1 MGNSELPTAGS
12 SPLRPVSAKSSAA
25 ELALTQCMTEP
36 VDLRAAARDVMLA
49 NGFHPDFPPEVR
61 REVAQ
66 LDEHDADVA
75 AQEVRKDLTRLLWSS
90 IDNRESRDLDQVEYA
105 TRLPGGAIRLLV
117 GIADV
122 DALVPK
128 GSAIDDHAADNTTS
142 VYTGVV
148 VFPMLPE
155 RLSTDL
161 TSLNEGED
169 RCAIV
174 VELDVSEDGSI
185 VRENAYRALVRN
197 HAKLAYEPIGHWLSG
212 TGARP
217 KKMAS
222 VDGLEAQLRLHDE
235 VAQRLAAYRRRAGA
249 VDIETIEARPVVAG
263 EKVIDIAVA
272 PRNRARDL
280 IESFMVAVNGAMAR
294 ILERKRV
301 PAIRRIVRE
310 PRQWKRIVAL
320 AAEMGETLP
329 EVPSGIA
336 LSEFLARRRAAEPR
350 EFADLSL
357 TVVKLLGPGEYV
369 LERRFARRED
379 QDHFGLGAPEYL
391 HSTAP
396 NRRFPDLV
404 TQRLLKDADG
414 NGGSP
419 YSDDE
424 LTSIARH
431 CTLQEDKARV
441 VERSMRKR
449 LAAVLMAD
457 RVGSSFV
464 AMVTGASSKGT
475 YVRLLSPPVEGRVV
489 RGERGLQVGDTV
501 RVTLTAVDADRGY
514 IDFTREGEDEDVAR
528 KRERT
533 ARKRAAATRLERRI
547 GERFEAVVTSASPK
561 GTYVRLADGSAEGR
575 IMRGHQGLQPGE
587 RVNVTLIG
595 TNAVHGFIDF
605 EHTERV
611 GREKVDRTS
620 RKQTQAREL
629 VERVGETF
637 DAVVT
642 GVKAKATYVQI
653 EQPLV
658 EGRLVRGWKGLAP
671 RDSVRVVLLAADPV
685 KGWIDFARSGD

>member
-1 MGNSELPTAGS
+1 
-12 SPLRPVSAKSSAA
+12 
-25 ELALTQCMTEP
+25 
-36 VDLRAAARDVMLA
+36 MLA
-49 NGFHPDFPPEVR
+49 NGFQPDFPPEVQF
-61 REVAQ
+61 EVAQ
-66 LDEHDADVA
+66 LDEHDVNVA
-75 AQEVRKDLTRLLWSS
+75 AKEVRKDLTKLLWSS

-105 TRLPGGAIRLLV
+105 ERLRGGEIRLLV

-128 GSAIDDHAADNTTS
+128 GSAVDDHAAENTTS

-161 TSLNEGED
+161 TSLNEGEN

-174 VELDVSEDGSI
+174 VELDVAEDGTI
-185 VRENAYRALVRN
+185 VREDAYRALVRN
-197 HAKLAYEPIGHWLSG
+197 HAKLAYEPVGHWLSG

-222 VDGLEAQLRLHDE
+222 VEGLEAQVRLHDE
-235 VAQRLAAYRRRAGA
+235 AAQRLAAYRRRAGA
-249 VDIETIEARPVVAG
+249 IEIETIEARPVIAG
-263 EKVIDIAVA
+263 EKVIDIAVS

-301 PAIRRIVRE
+301 SAIRRVVRE

-329 EVPSGIA
+329 GEPSGIA

-404 TQRLLKDADG
+404 TQRLLKGADG

-431 CTLQEDKARV
+431 CTLQEDNARR
-441 VERSMRKR
+441 VERSMRKKF
-449 LAAVLMAD
+449 AAVLMAD

-464 AMVTGASSKGT
+464 ATVTGASSKGT
-475 YVRLLSPPVEGRVV
+475 YVRLLSPAVEGRVV
-489 RGERGLQVGDTV
+489 RGERGLEVGDTV
-501 RVTLTAVDADRGY
+501 RVTLTRVDADRGY
-514 IDFTREGEDEDVAR
+514 IDFAREGEDADVAR

-533 ARKRAAATRLERRI
+533 ARKRAAAARLERRI
-547 GERFEAVVTSASPK
+547 GETFEAVVMSASPK
-561 GTYVRLADGSAEGR
+561 GTYVRLGDGSAEGR
-575 IMRGHQGLQPGE
+575 IMRGYQGLQPGE

-605 EHTERV
+605 EYTERV
-611 GREKVDRTS
+611 GRQKVDRTA
-620 RKQTQAREL
+620 RKQAQAREL
-629 VERVGETF
+629 LERIGETF

-642 GVKAKATYVQI
+642 GVKEKATYVQL
-653 EQPLV
+653 EQPPV

-671 RDSVRVVLLAADPV
+671 GDSLRVVLLAADPV
-685 KGWIDFARSGD
+685 KGWIDFARG

>member
-1 MGNSELPTAGS
+1 M
-12 SPLRPVSAKSSAA
+12 V
-25 ELALTQCMTEP
+25 TEP
-36 VDLRAAARDVMLA
+36 VDLRAAARDEMLA
-49 NGFHPDFPPEVR
+49 NGFHPDFSPEVLL
-61 REVAQ
+61 EVAQ
-66 LDEHDADVA
+66 LDENDANA
-75 AQEVRKDLTRLLWSS
+75 AAKQVRKDLTTLLWSS

-105 TRLPGGAIRLLV
+105 ERLPNGAIRLLV

-128 GSAIDDHAADNTTS
+128 GSAVDHHAAENTTS
-142 VYTGVV
+142 VYTGVA

-174 VELDVSEDGSI
+174 VEMEVAEDGSI
-185 VRENAYRALVRN
+185 ARENAYRALVRN

-217 KKMAS
+217 GKLGS
-222 VDGLEAQLRLHDE
+222 VEGLEAQVRLHDE

-249 VDIETIEARPVVAG
+249 VEVETIEARAVTAG
-263 EKVIDIAVA
+263 EKVIDIAVS

-294 ILERKRV
+294 ILERKRI
-301 PAIRRIVRE
+301 PAIRRVVRE
-310 PRQWKRIVAL
+310 PRQWKKIVAL

-329 EVPSGIA
+329 AEPSGSA
-336 LSEFLARRRAAEPR
+336 LSEFLERRRAAAPR
-350 EFADLSL
+350 AFADLSL

-414 NGGSP
+414 KGGSP
-419 YSDDE
+419 YTDDE
-424 LTSIARH
+424 LTAIARH
-431 CTLQEDKARV
+431 CTLQEDRARK
-441 VERSMRKR
+441 VERSMRKK
-449 LAAVLMAD
+449 LAAVIMAD
-457 RVGSSFV
+457 RIGASFV
-464 AMVTGASSKGT
+464 ATVTGASSKGT
-475 YVRLLSPPVEGRVV
+475 YVRLLRPAVEGRVV
-489 RGERGLQVGDTV
+489 RGERGLEVGDTV
-501 RVTLTAVDADRGY
+501 RVTLTAVDAERGF
-514 IDFTREGEDEDVAR
+514 IDFAREGEDADHAR

-533 ARKRAAATRLERRI
+533 ARKRAAAARLERRV
-547 GERFEAVVTSASPK
+547 GEVFEAVVTSASPK
-561 GTYVRLADGSAEGR
+561 GTYVRLGDGSAEGR
-575 IMRGHQGLQPGE
+575 IMRGHQGLEAGQ

-595 TNAVHGFIDF
+595 TDAVHGFIDF
-605 EHTERV
+605 EYTERV
-611 GREKVDRTS
+611 ERRKIDRTA
-620 RKQTQAREL
+620 RKQAQAREL
-629 VERVGETF
+629 LDRIGETF

-642 GVKAKATYVQI
+642 GVNEKATYVQL
-653 EQPLV
+653 EQPPA
-658 EGRLVRGWKGLAP
+658 EGRLVRGGKGLVP
-671 RDSVRVVLLAADPV
+671 GDSVRVVLLAADPI
-685 KGWIDFARSGD
+685 KGWIDFARAE

>member
-1 MGNSELPTAGS
+1 MGGS
-12 SPLRPVSAKSSAA
+12 SDDA
-25 ELALTQCMTEP
+25 P

-49 NGFHPDFPPEVR
+49 NGFQPDFPPEVQL
-61 REVAQ
+61 EVAQ
-66 LDEHDADVA
+66 LDDQDADDA
-75 AQEVRKDLTRLLWSS
+75 ARKVRKDLTTLLWSS

-105 TRLPGGAIRLLV
+105 ERLPGGEIRLMV

-128 GSAIDDHAADNTTS
+128 GSAVDLHAAENTTS

-155 RLSTDL
+155 RLSTNL

-174 VELDVSEDGSI
+174 VELDVREDGSI
-185 VRENAYRALVRN
+185 ARENAYRALVRN
-197 HAKLAYEPIGHWLSG
+197 HAKLAYEPVGHWLSG

-222 VDGLEAQLRLHDE
+222 VEGLEDQVRLHDE
-235 VAQRLAAYRRRAGA
+235 VSQRLAAYRRRAGA
-249 VDIETIEARPVVAG
+249 VEIETIEARPVTAG
-263 EKVIDIAVA
+263 EKVIDIAVS

-294 ILERKRV
+294 ILERKHV
-301 PAIRRIVRE
+301 PAIRRVVRE

-329 EVPSGIA
+329 AEPNGAA

-369 LERRFARRED
+369 LERRFSRRED

-414 NGGSP
+414 KGGSP

-424 LTSIARH
+424 LSAIARH
-431 CTLQEDKARV
+431 CTLQEDKARR
-441 VERSMRKR
+441 VERSMRKKI
-449 LAAVLMAD
+449 AAVLMAD

-464 AMVTGASSKGT
+464 ATVTGASSKGT
-475 YVRLLSPPVEGRVV
+475 YVRVLSPPVEGRVV
-489 RGERGLQVGDTV
+489 RGERGLEVGDTV
-501 RVTLTAVDADRGY
+501 RVTLTAVDAERGF
-514 IDFTREGEDEDVAR
+514 IDFVHEGEDADVAR

-533 ARKRAAATRLERRI
+533 SRKRAAAARLERRI
-547 GERFEAVVTSASPK
+547 GETFEAVVTSASPK

-575 IMRGHQGLQPGE
+575 IMRGYQGLQAGE
-587 RVNVTLIG
+587 RVSVTLIG

-605 EHTERV
+605 EYTARV
-611 GREKVDRTS
+611 DRRKVDRTA
-620 RKQTQAREL
+620 RKQAQAKEL
-629 VERVGETF
+629 LERIGETF

-642 GVKAKATYVQI
+642 GVKDKATYVQL
-653 EQPLV
+653 ENPPS
-658 EGRLVRGWKGLAP
+658 EGRLVRGWKGLVP
-671 RDSVRVVLLAADPV
+671 GDSVRVVLLAADPE
-685 KGWIDFARSGD
+685 KGWIDFARS

>member
-1 MGNSELPTAGS
+1 
-12 SPLRPVSAKSSAA
+12 
-25 ELALTQCMTEP
+25 MTEP

-49 NGFHPDFPPEVR
+49 NGFQPDFPADVQL
-61 REVAQ
+61 EVAQ
-66 LDEHDADVA
+66 LDEGDVEVA
-75 AQEVRKDLTRLLWSS
+75 AKAVPRDLTSLLWSS

-105 TRLPGGAIRLLV
+105 QRLDNGVIRLLI

-128 GSAIDDHAADNTTS
+128 GSAVDDHAAENTTS
-142 VYTGVV
+142 VYTGVA

-174 VELDVSEDGSI
+174 VELDVAEDGSI
-185 VRENAYRALVRN
+185 VREEAYRALVRN
-197 HAKLAYEPIGHWLSG
+197 HAKLAYEPVGHWLSG

-217 KKMAS
+217 KKIGS
-222 VDGLEAQLRLHDE
+222 IDGLEAQVKLHDD

-249 VDIETIEARPVVAG
+249 VEIETIEARPVTAG
-263 EKVIDIAVA
+263 EKVIDIAVS

-294 ILERKRV
+294 ILERKHV
-301 PAIRRIVRE
+301 PAIRRVVRE
-310 PRQWKRIVAL
+310 PRQWKRIVQL

-329 EVPSGIA
+329 GEPNGAA

-414 NGGSP
+414 AGGSP
-419 YSDDE
+419 YTDDE
-424 LTSIARH
+424 LTAIARH
-431 CTLQEDKARV
+431 CTLQEDKARR
-441 VERSMRKR
+441 VERSMRKKI
-449 LAAVLMAD
+449 AAVLMAD

-464 AMVTGASSKGT
+464 ATVTGASSKGT
-475 YVRLLSPPVEGRVV
+475 YVRVLSPPVEGRVV
-489 RGERGLQVGDTV
+489 RGERGLEVGDTV
-501 RVTLTAVDADRGY
+501 RVTLTAVDAEKGY
-514 IDFTREGEDEDVAR
+514 IDFAREGADEDVAR

-533 ARKRAAATRLERRI
+533 ARKRAAAARLEKRI

-561 GTYVRLADGSAEGR
+561 GTYVRLGDGSAEGR
-575 IMRGHQGLQPGE
+575 VMRGYQGLQPGE
-587 RVNVTLIG
+587 KVTVTLIG

-605 EHTERV
+605 EYTERV
-611 GREKVDRTS
+611 ERRKVDRTE
-620 RKQTQAREL
+620 RKRAQAREL
-629 VERVGETF
+629 LERIGETF

-642 GVKAKATYVQI
+642 GAKEKATYIQL
-653 EQPLV
+653 ENPPA
-658 EGRLVRGWKGLAP
+658 EGRLVRGWKGLSP
-671 RDSVRVVLLAADPV
+671 GDSVRVVLLAADPE
-685 KGWIDFARSGD
+685 KGFIDFARVGSGE